1 MFNARSRARS
11 WALTLLYGWELSGD
25 ASPLAFLDKAMERR
39 RMSPRYRP
47 YVDRLIEVVERH
59 RSDIDALITIHA
71 ANWRLERLDTI
82 DRNILR
88 IGIAELRWIDD
99 VPPKVAI
106 HEGVKL
112 AMKYGGEDSPGFVN
126 GVLDAVF
133 KEPEIEA

>member
-1 MFNARSRARS
+1 MVSARTRARS
-11 WALTLLYGWELSGD
+11 WALTLLYGWEASGAD
-25 ASPLAFLDKAMERR
+25 TPRGFFAEAMERR

-47 YVDRLIEVVERH
+47 YVARLIEVVERH
-59 RSDIDALITIHA
+59 QTEIDALISTHA
-71 ANWRLERLDTI
+71 ANWRLERLDAI

-106 HEGVKL
+106 HESVRL
-112 AMKYGGEDSPGFVN
+112 ATKYGGEDSPGFVN

-133 KEPEIEA
+133 KEPREQ

>member
-1 MFNARSRARS
+1 MVNARSRARS
-11 WALTLLYGWELSGD
+11 WALTLLYGWEASGD
-25 ASPLAFLDKAMERR
+25 ATPSDFVERAMERR

-47 YVDRLIEVVERH
+47 YVDRLIDVVERH
-59 RSDIDALITIHA
+59 RDEIDALISSYT
-71 ANWRLERLDTI
+71 ANWRLERLDAI

-112 AMKYGGEDSPGFVN
+112 ARKYGGEDSPGFVN

-133 KEPEIEA
+133 KKREDG

>member
-1 MFNARSRARS
+1 MLNARSRARS
-11 WALTLLYGWELSGD
+11 WALTLLYGWELND
-25 ASPLAFLDKAMERR
+25 DLSPTEFVERAMERR

-47 YVDRLIEVVERH
+47 YVDLLIEVVEKR
-59 RSDIDALITIHA
+59 RPEIDELISRYA
-71 ANWRLERLDTI
+71 SNWRIERLDAI

-112 AMKYGGEDSPGFVN
+112 ATKYGGEDSPGFVN